1 MKPLGYLAKHSI
13 VAAAT
18 IVFVSSFL
26 SGQTVQPVSNERPAA
41 REFNLLVV
49 GDSILWG
56 QGLKEEHKSWFQIKA
71 WLQET
76 TGREVRQQIQAHSG
90 AMIGSAS
97 DPRANP
103 KTRLDGEVSRAVPT
117 VNEQVDDAVKSYADP
132 SQVDLVLV
140 DGCINDIGARRL
152 LDAAS
157 TQNGIRELAQAK
169 CGPPVEAL
177 LTRITSSFP
186 NAHVIL
192 TGYFPLISDR
202 TPNDLFTRAL
212 AKRFYTPVAGD
223 RRMNDK
229 QLLARLVAI
238 SQEWYQVSND
248 KLASAAA
255 AVDARLTARGSHQRV
270 LFAAV
275 SFLPEYSFEARQS
288 RLWGFDA
295 SALRRLVAVFTLGR
309 VTLRTND
316 ERESQRSASCREFYK
331 RPAEESADQ
340 EKTRKSWLTL
350 CRVAALG
357 HPNRKGALMYTESIN
372 RQLKLLMADPG
383 WLREARPVATPGN
396 PNQ

>member
-1 MKPLGYLAKHSI
+1 MKPFGYLAKHSI

-26 SGQTVQPVSNERPAA
+26 SGQTVQPVSNEKPTA

-56 QGLKEEHKSWFQIKA
+56 QGLKEEHKSWYQIKT
-71 WLQET
+71 WLQEM

-97 DPRANP
+97 DPRANLG
-103 KTRLDGEVSRAVPT
+103 TRLDGEVSRAVPT
-117 VNEQVDDAVKSYADP
+117 VNEQVDDAVKSYAEP

-152 LDAAS
+152 LNAAS
-157 TQNGIRELAQAK
+157 TQDGVRELAQAK
-169 CGPPVEAL
+169 CGSPVEAL
-177 LTRITSSFP
+177 LSKITSSFP
-186 NAHVIL
+186 NAHVVV
-192 TGYFPLISDR
+192 TGYYPIISDR

-212 AKRFYTPVAGD
+212 AKRFYTPAAGD

-229 QLLARLVAI
+229 QLLARLIAI
-238 SQEWYQVSND
+238 SQEWYQVSSD
-248 KLASAAA
+248 KLAAAA
-255 AVDARLTARGSHQRV
+255 ASVDAQLTARGSHQRV

-275 SFLPEYSFEARQS
+275 SLLPEHSFEARQS

-295 SALRRLVAVFTLGR
+295 SALRRLLAVFTLGR

-316 ERESQRSASCREFYK
+316 ERERQRSASCRQVYK
-331 RPAEESADQ
+331 RPAEESTDQ
-340 EKTRKSWLTL
+340 KKTRESLLTL

-372 RQLKLLMADPG
+372 RQLKLLITNPG
-383 WLREARPVATPGN
+383 WLREARPTATSGN